1 MARSITDGLV
11 MIETVGNTRI
21 LRTRYEN
28 TDDLYSVVA
37 DKLKLVTS
45 QPNKMLWFI
54 ENGICS
60 YHNETD
66 EGRQLYKWS
75 ELKDLTHFLKN
86 NIKEYLNDISINEHD
101 VAVTGM
107 WANRYPPG
115 TFIVKHNHNYLNKN
129 NTIIIGIVYYIRK
142 DDEAGSLVID
152 IPDYGEYNTN
162 MREGDVIIFDSTLE
176 HWTIPNQSDND
187 KYTIGLEIV
196 VGDNGVR
203 LNEI

>member
-1 MARSITDGLV
+1 MLFRS
-11 MIETVGNTRI
+11 
-21 LRTRYEN
+21 
-28 TDDLYSVVA
+28 
-37 DKLKLVTS
+37 
-45 QPNKMLWFI
+45 
-54 ENGICS
+54 
-60 YHNETD
+60 
-66 EGRQLYKWS
+66 
-75 ELKDLTHFLKN
+75 
-86 NIKEYLNDISINEHD
+86 
-101 VAVTGM
+101 
-107 WANRYPPG
+107 
-115 TFIVKHNHNYLNKN
+115 KN